1 MQSCS
6 AQCDIMGPYQH
17 TDGFR
22 FEIDLY
28 RKLKQLSENLG
39 ADLTSEVTL
48 GPCDSCKLEVI
59 VE

>member
-1 MQSCS
+1 
-6 AQCDIMGPYQH
+6 MGPYQH